1 MKLRIKKPNIRIIKP
16 KIIKNYIDRIEKK
29 KIYSGINN
37 IKMGKASLNITEG
50 VILLQGGAFRGVYTS
65 GVIDFLME
73 KDINFRH
80 VVGVSAGALNGMNYV
95 SGDIGRGALINLKH
109 RHDPSWIGLKALFS
123 KGNNGI
129 IGFTYALG
137 DYNNE
142 YPFDEDRFF
151 NSGKEFIATAT
162 CLEDGRNHYFK
173 NDSNTIYKAIMAS
186 ASMPYISKPVEIN
199 GKHYLD
205 GGCMDSLPIKYVR
218 NKYRGEKIVVV
229 MTRPLGF
236 RVDTSQNSK
245 ITKVNYAMYKKYPLF
260 IESLNNMDERLNI
273 DFKLIEELSYKNKI
287 FVIAPSEPID
297 ISRLEGDMEKLG
309 SLYRLGYEDMERRYD
324 QLIEFLN
331 N

>member
-1 MKLRIKKPNIRIIKP
+1 
-16 KIIKNYIDRIEKK
+16 
-29 KIYSGINN
+29 
-37 IKMGKASLNITEG
+37 
-50 VILLQGGAFRGVYTS
+50 
-65 GVIDFLME
+65 
-73 KDINFRH
+73 
-80 VVGVSAGALNGMNYV
+80 
-95 SGDIGRGALINLKH
+95 
-109 RHDPSWIGLKALFS
+109 
-123 KGNNGI
+123 
-129 IGFTYALG
+129 
-137 DYNNE
+137 
-142 YPFDEDRFF
+142 
-151 NSGKEFIATAT
+151 
-162 CLEDGRNHYFK
+162 
-173 NDSNTIYKAIMAS
+173 MAS